1 MACDPTKSQNCSTSS
16 YGVDQK
22 VQDEVIAN
30 SIVRE
35 VLDGFIQAS
44 KILFKKF
51 WAQKMSSKTLPLP

>member
-51 WAQKMSSKTLPLP
+51 